1 MQELQKELREKT
13 RLARLARLNLGL
25 ANQRSVDYLNWA
37 YSQVSHRIMSERVSQ
52 LQDASNVGELRD
64 STGHVNRSLMIQLG
78 DLNETSIAIRDAARL
93 SKSHLDLSFRVA
105 EIQEELSIME
115 AAAEEAEPAAR
126 GCGGKR
132 ARGN

>member
-25 ANQRSVDYLNWA
+25 ANQRFVDDLNWVR
-37 YSQVSHRIMSERVSQ
+37 SQVSHRIMSERVSQ

-64 STGHVNRSLMIQLG
+64 SLGHVNRNLMIQLG
-78 DLNETSIAIRDAARL
+78 DLNETSIAFRDAARL
-93 SKSHLDLSFRVA
+93 SKSHLDLSLRVA

-115 AAAEEAEPAAR
+115 AAAEEAEPASLGR
-126 GCGGKR
+126 LGKR